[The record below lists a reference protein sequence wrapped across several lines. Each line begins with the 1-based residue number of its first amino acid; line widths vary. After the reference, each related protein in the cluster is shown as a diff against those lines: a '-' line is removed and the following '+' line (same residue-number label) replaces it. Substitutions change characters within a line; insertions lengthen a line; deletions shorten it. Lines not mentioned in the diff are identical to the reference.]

1 MKRSLLILTM
11 LQNITEKSS
20 EDEMIDKKYTAEAI
34 G

>member
-1 MKRSLLILTM
+1 M
-11 LQNITEKSS
+11 LQNITEKSP